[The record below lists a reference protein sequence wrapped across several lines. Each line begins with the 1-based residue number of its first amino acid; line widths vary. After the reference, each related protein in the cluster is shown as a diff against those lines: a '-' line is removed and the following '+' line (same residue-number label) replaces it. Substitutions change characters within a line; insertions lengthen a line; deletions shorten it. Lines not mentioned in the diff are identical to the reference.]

1 MRDMVK
7 LPVDDSEE
15 MISATRKAAVCRLP
29 IGDFP
34 VQKKNATSVCFFSK
48 NIPKDVAGLDKS
60 FLR

>member
-34 VQKKNATSVCFFSK
+34 VQKKNATSVFFF
-48 NIPKDVAGLDKS
+48 PKIFQKMLQG
-60 FLR
+60 

>member
-7 LPVDDSEE
+7 LPVDSEE

-29 IGDFP
+29 IGGFP
-34 VQKKNATSVCFFSK
+34 VPKKMPHLCVCVFFF